1 MDAVA
6 GVARAG
12 FMGPSPKCHRGDLAS
27 ELMTNYIY
35 DAGGNAI
42 GFRRGRYI
50 YDMRG
55 RAIGQLNDRHVHKLS
70 GQYVGELYDDM
81 VVDKHLGNLGNIG
94 NPGNPGNPGSPGN
107 PGNRGAHGTSYR
119 DVFATL
125 TE

>member
-81 VVDKHLGNLGNIG
+81 VVDKHLGNLGNIVILG
-94 NPGNPGNPGSPGN
+94 TREILGALEIQ
-107 PGNRGAHGTSYR
+107 GNRGARGTSYR
-119 DVFATL
+119 DVFAKL